1 MPIGATLTGEIAKL
15 LSLEVDFGDRVN
27 KGDHTIFFALK
38 KLVNEHSWGENDFI
52 QSSRAVAEAMQ
63 LALSIDTFLESHRE
77 NREFVQLGKL
87 GIARA
92 ISLAEAQSKMKPGR
106 DNNIPFRMTDL
117 ADTWY
122 YSLARQLFTGAPAD
136 RPELAF
142 ENVAFV
148 VFNYDRC
155 LQTFLMRAAMTYF
168 RITLQKAA
176 QLIQSVRFIH
186 PYGTIGSVFEGS
198 PDYIPFASDRF
209 DLNTVASRIRT
220 FSESSD
226 LTFDI
231 QQAVC
236 SAETVIFLGFGFHEQ
251 NMALLDVSKD
261 YGIEE
266 PPPKR
271 VFATT
276 KGLSANDENVV
287 RGQISHALWAT
298 PQPPNEMS
306 SLSTNNGTCADL
318 FSAYWRSLTN

>member
-1 MPIGATLTGEIAKL
+1 MPIGTTLTGEIAKL
-15 LSLEVDFGDRVN
+15 LSLDVDFGDRVN
-27 KGDHTIFFALK
+27 KGDHKIFFALK
-38 KLVNEHSWGENDFI
+38 QLVTEHSWGENSFI

-63 LALSIDTFLESHRE
+63 LALSIDTFLESHFE

-92 ISLAEAQSKMKPGR
+92 ISLAEAQSKMKPGKE
-106 DNNIPFRMTDL
+106 NNAPFRMTAL
-117 ADTWY
+117 SDTWY
-122 YSLARQLFTGAPAD
+122 YSLARQLFTGVPAH

-142 ENVAFV
+142 ENVTFV

-155 LQTFLMRAAMTYF
+155 LQIFLMHAAAMYF
-168 RITLQKAA
+168 RITLPQAT
-176 QLIQSVRFIH
+176 QLMQNVRFIH

-198 PDYIPFASDRF
+198 PDYVPFASDQF

-226 LTFDI
+226 LAFDI
-231 QQAVC
+231 RREVC
-236 SAETVIFLGFGFHEQ
+236 RAETIIFLGFGFHGQ
-251 NMALLDVSKD
+251 NMALLDVGKD

-271 VFATT
+271 VFVTT
-276 KGLSANDENVV
+276 KGLSTSDEGVV
-287 RGQISHALWAT
+287 RGQISHVLWAT
-298 PQPPNEMS
+298 PQPLNDMS
-306 SLSTNNGTCADL
+306 SISTNNGTCAEL